1 MIPILYER
9 DEIDFVSNGL
19 GRLRD
24 CISCVVT
31 EERNGVF
38 EIEFQ
43 YPVDGHRFDQ
53 IVEGRIIAAEH
64 DNSGDIQPF
73 DIVGHTKPMNGIV
86 TFRGVH
92 ISYRQNKIVAAGT
105 NINSISDAF
114 AMLSAGLPSNP
125 FNYSTDII
133 SSAYMAA
140 ADGVPRTVRTLLG
153 GIDGSILD
161 TYGGEF
167 KFDKFSVQLL
177 KARGVERDFT
187 IRYGV
192 NLIDYN
198 EETDYSESFKSVVA
212 YWLGTDD
219 QGKPDVVKTGVISGD
234 AETVTGRDE
243 TIALDLTDRF
253 EEKPT
258 VAQVETA
265 AQSYLQSSTPWLPA
279 QTIEVDFISLR
290 DTLEYEEFAPLFDC
304 GLCDTVRVVF
314 PRYGMKGS
322 YKIVK
327 TEYDVLAERFS
338 LLELGTLSV
347 SLSEALGISSGL
359 DTSKGGSSSKPVP
372 IKSGNAN
379 IGQISA
385 NSYKDFSVAF
395 GEPFDKQPNVSATLF
410 SSGKAVN
417 IGNVCVSVFGVSS
430 TGFTIRIFNNRSST
444 INPTVEWIAVAP

>member
-9 DEIDFVSNGL
+9 DEVDFVSNGL

-53 IVEGRIIAAEH
+53 IVEGRIIAVEH

-73 DIVGHTKPMNGIV
+73 DIVGHTKPMNGFV

-114 AMLSAGLPSNP
+114 AMLSAGVPSNP
-125 FNYSTDII
+125 FYYSTDIV

-177 KARGVERDFT
+177 MERGVERDFT

-198 EETDYSESFKSVVA
+198 EESDHSESFKSVVA

-234 AETVTGRDE
+234 AETVTGRNE
-243 TIALDLTDRF
+243 TVALDLTDKF

-265 AQSYLQSSTPWLPA
+265 AQSYLQSAKPWLPA

-314 PRYGMKGS
+314 PRYGMEGS

-327 TEYDVLAERFS
+327 TEYDVLAERFTK
-338 LLELGTLSV
+338 LELGTLSI
-347 SLSEALGISSGL
+347 SLSDALGISSSL
-359 DTSKGGSSSKPVP
+359 GG
-372 IKSGNAN
+372 AN
-379 IGQISA
+379 GIA
-385 NSYKDFSVAF
+385 
-395 GEPFDKQPNVSATLF
+395 
-410 SSGKAVN
+410 
-417 IGNVCVSVFGVSS
+417 
-430 TGFTIRIFNNRSST
+430 
-444 INPTVEWIAVAP
+444 INPITAVVQENGSKSVPSGSITNLVPETSYGVENSGLYLVVAMLRC